1 MFILWSVTKRALV
14 MISNSFGGCNLALA
28 LSTPGQVTRAG
39 ESVPAEALPGA
50 DHNDVSPRSF
60 LSDTTPRSSR
70 PKTRLYLDQRF
81 EDVNVNVAKA
91 CPPRV
96 LRSAILLEASI
107 KLLSQLSNVTF
118 ALSRRLVLISGP
130 PRLQRLEPIA
140 SSEECVD
147 QGICNLVIK
156 HFQDVQYELH

>member
-60 LSDTTPRSSR
+60 FLSDTTPRSSR
-70 PKTRLYLDQRF
+70 PKRVFILTKDWKMSMSMLRKLVPHVSFDRLSYSKPPSSFCRNFRMLHLPYR
-81 EDVNVNVAKA
+81 EDW
-91 CPPRV
+91 
-96 LRSAILLEASI
+96 S
-107 KLLSQLSNVTF
+107 
-118 ALSRRLVLISGP
+118 
-130 PRLQRLEPIA
+130 
-140 SSEECVD
+140 
-147 QGICNLVIK
+147 
-156 HFQDVQYELH
+156 

>member
-60 LSDTTPRSSR
+60 FLSDTTPR
-70 PKTRLYLDQRF
+70 TGQ
-81 EDVNVNVAKA
+81 NAGQN
-91 CPPRV
+91 
-96 LRSAILLEASI
+96 AS
-107 KLLSQLSNVTF
+107 LS
-118 ALSRRLVLISGP
+118 
-130 PRLQRLEPIA
+130 
-140 SSEECVD
+140 
-147 QGICNLVIK
+147 
-156 HFQDVQYELH
+156 